1 MPRLEGGLV
10 ARARN
15 IKPLIMDN
23 EELADLEPLTRLLFV
38 YLWMLAD
45 REGRLEDRPK
55 RIAAQALP
63 YDRAADVEAMLDDL
77 QGAGFI
83 VRYVAAGVSCIQ
95 IASFLKH
102 QTPHGTERDSALPNE
117 DGLYSVHKRSSNGY
131 ATGEATLVHRDLTV
145 KQRSENTLIPDSG
158 FLIPDSPIA
167 PPAVAVGE
175 GQSPTKAGA
184 ICKAIKAKGVQGL
197 NPSHPELLA
206 LIEKGVTVETF
217 EAAAE
222 VCGKSTPPKN
232 LGYLLAIVKRQLN
245 EAAEI
250 AKGPAAVVAGVDPES
265 RSAIEAEGIAKGIGP
280 WNEINE
286 QWHLYKARVRG
297 ARPASPLDLNA
308 LAGMAAQRQ
317 GVH

>member
-1 MPRLEGGLV
+1 M

-63 YDRAADVEAMLDDL
+63 YDRTADVETMLDEL

-83 VRYVAAGVSCIQ
+83 VRYVAADIPCIQ

-117 DGLYSVHKRSSNGY
+117 DGLYSVHTRTSNGY
-131 ATGEATLVHRDLTV
+131 ATGEAALVHRDLTV
-145 KQRSENTLIPDSG
+145 KKQKINPLIPDSG
-158 FLIPDSPIA
+158 FRIPDSPIA
-167 PPAVAVGE
+167 PPAVAGE
-175 GQSPTKAGA
+175 GQSPTKAGS

-222 VCGKSTPPKN
+222 VCAKSNPPKN

-250 AKGPAAVVAGVDPES
+250 AKGPAAAVAGVDPES
-265 RSAIEAEGIAKGIGP
+265 RSAIEAEGVAKGIGP

-297 ARPASPLDLNA
+297 ARPAAPLDLNA
-308 LAGMAAQRQ
+308 LAGMAQRA